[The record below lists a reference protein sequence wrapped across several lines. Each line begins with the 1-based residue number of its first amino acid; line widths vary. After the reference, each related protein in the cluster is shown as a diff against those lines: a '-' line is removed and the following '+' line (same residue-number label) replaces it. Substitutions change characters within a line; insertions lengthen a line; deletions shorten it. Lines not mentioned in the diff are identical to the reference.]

1 MVLHR
6 QSLPTTRVPLLF
18 ALSMARPAV
27 RRQRLVSAAMAAPA
41 REGYASPFLS
51 GKGNDDFVV
60 RNDRNDVR
68 VLQCPTPP
76 VLRQG
81 IAETAGLPH
90 ICVAG
95 ESNAG
100 KSSLINHLL
109 KKKLA
114 KASSVAGKTRSVDLM
129 LVNERLVLAD
139 LPGLPSRDHQVERL
153 WRSTWEP
160 LVASYVRECEPLRAM
175 LYAHDIRWKVTPL
188 VRSFL
193 QDVQASGLPVVL
205 VLTKDDRIADE
216 ADDRPSEARRRLKLT
231 QAVRR
236 SLDFR
241 GLHFH
246 YSTESSLPSSRR
258 GRRQLLSL
266 IEDLI
271 GEPGGR
277 EECRRL
283 LEARAAKKQG
293 RAEQD

>member
-139 LPGLPSRDHQVERL
+139 LPGLPSRDHQAHGAHPAGNPLHPSTSHRLGHTSQAPGVARRAERARRASRQVERL

-160 LVASYVRECEPLRAM
+160 LVASYMRECEPLRAM

-193 QDVQASGLPVVL
+193 QDVQA
-205 VLTKDDRIADE
+205 
-216 ADDRPSEARRRLKLT
+216 RRR
-231 QAVRR
+231 AGGRVGAC
-236 SLDFR
+236 R
-241 GLHFH
+241 GP
-246 YSTESSLPSSRR
+246 SLPTRR
-258 GRRQLLSL
+258 GASSPRR
-266 IEDLI
+266 
-271 GEPGGR
+271 P
-277 EECRRL
+277 
-283 LEARAAKKQG
+283 RACPSCSC
-293 RAEQD
+293 